1 MQTKIKLNVVY
12 QLCAALALWSCIFP
26 AVLAEDR
33 PGLDA
38 DVHAAIELL
47 KGTNPAA
54 KALGPKARGALVFP
68 NVTKA
73 GFIVGGLYGTGAS
86 VKAKQGGGYYIDDY
100 YSIAA
105 ASYGF
110 QAGVQSFGYVLLLMT
125 DAAVEHVETSSNW
138 DLGAGPSIVIVDEGL
153 SKSLTIATADADV
166 YAFTFGQAGLMAG
179 VGVQGSKI
187 TKLD

>member
-12 QLCAALALWSCIFP
+12 RLCAAVALWSCIVP

-33 PGLDA
+33 PGLDT

-73 GFIVGGLYGTGAS
+73 GFIIGGLYGTGAL

-100 YSIAA
+100 YSLAA

-110 QAGVQSFGYVLLLMT
+110 QAGVQSYGYVLLLMN
-125 DAAVEHVETSSNW
+125 DAAVEHVETTANW
-138 DLGAGPSIVIVDEGL
+138 DLGVGPSIVIVDDGL

-166 YAFTFGQAGLMAG
+166 YAFTFGQKGLMAG
-179 VGVQGSKI
+179 LGLQGSKI